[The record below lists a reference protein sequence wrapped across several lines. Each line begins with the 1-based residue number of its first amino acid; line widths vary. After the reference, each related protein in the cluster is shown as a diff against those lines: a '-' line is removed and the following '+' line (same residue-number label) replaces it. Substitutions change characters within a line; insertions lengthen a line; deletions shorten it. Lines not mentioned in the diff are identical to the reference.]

1 MPQLKKSLQWILYV
15 RPHALIQSV
24 QTFRT
29 HPDIRCMS
37 YLVLARKY
45 RPQTFEEIVQQEH
58 VTQTLIHAIEADRVA
73 HAILFSGPRGTG
85 KTTIARILAK
95 ALNCENGPTPR
106 PCGVCPSCTEIAS
119 GLTVDVYE
127 IDGASNNSVD
137 QIRDLRENIV
147 YLPVHGRYK
156 IYIIDEVHM
165 LSMAAF
171 NALLKTLEE
180 PPAHIKFFF
189 ATTEPQKIPATILS
203 RCQRHDL
210 KRISISAI
218 VDHLKQIASA
228 ESISISD
235 ASLRLIAREAT
246 GGMRDALS
254 LLDQVISFS
263 QGTISDT
270 DVLRLFGVVDEEM
283 LTTFTDALLYGQT
296 VAALEG
302 IHRLHEAGKDLKR
315 FYVDCMNRLRNLL
328 LVKLGVS
335 LDVMDMVTPEE
346 IDGLKRQAAS
356 LDAIRIRQIL
366 DLLHREEPTIRYASN
381 PRLSLEMVIF
391 RWAEI
396 RPALSVDRLIE
407 AIEQAARNLSPSIPS
422 GEAAARLS
430 LSPVPSPQQTQ
441 TIQERPAVYP
451 EASPSSR
458 PVHSYKAPPDEA
470 KPSCR
475 DTSDSPVLAEAPA
488 ASEPYRDADAPS
500 VLKATAPQT
509 NDLLALI
516 RERLVQMQ
524 NPSLAGFL
532 APAQVL
538 DQTEERIVLALNA
551 APFIAAKIRNN
562 ETLLRRVCSEVV
574 GKTVD
579 LQLIETVPTSETQTS
594 ENPKPID
601 LKTLALNHPKVSE
614 IIEIFGGSVVDIRI
628 PAKEASP

>member
-1 MPQLKKSLQWILYV
+1 
-15 RPHALIQSV
+15 
-24 QTFRT
+24 
-29 HPDIRCMS
+29 MS

-95 ALNCENGPTPR
+95 ALNCEKGPTPK
-106 PCGVCPSCTEIAS
+106 PCGECSSCTEIAS
-119 GLTVDVYE
+119 GLTVDVFE

-180 PPAHIKFFF
+180 PPPHIKFFF

-210 KRISISAI
+210 KRISFGAI
-218 VDHLKQIASA
+218 VDHLKKIASK

-235 ASLRLIAREAT
+235 ASLRLIAREAM

-254 LLDQVISFS
+254 LLDQVVSFS
-263 QGTISDT
+263 QGTVEDA
-270 DVLRLFGVVDEEM
+270 DVVRLFGVVDEEM
-283 LTTFTDALLYGQT
+283 LTAFTDALLNGQT
-296 VAALEG
+296 VAALEW

-315 FYVDCMNRLRNLL
+315 FYVDCMNRIRNLL
-328 LVKLGVS
+328 LIKLGVAAEF
-335 LDVMDMVTPEE
+335 MDMVTAEE
-346 IDGLKRQAAS
+346 IEGLKRQAAS
-356 LDAIRIRQIL
+356 VDAVRIRQIL

-381 PRLSLEMVIF
+381 PRWTLEMVIF
-391 RWAEI
+391 RWADI

-407 AIEQAARNLSPSIPS
+407 AIEQTARNLSPSTSSADEILRP
-422 GEAAARLS
+422 S
-430 LSPVPSPQQTQ
+430 LSAAPFPQKSQTL
-441 TIQERPAVYP
+441 QEQPFAYP
-451 EASPSSR
+451 EASASVRSTPPSKER
-458 PVHSYKAPPDEA
+458 PKEATPSPRDIPDS
-470 KPSCR
+470 PIQMVR
-475 DTSDSPVLAEAPA
+475 DTTPEN
-488 ASEPYRDADAPS
+488 ASSDAPS
-500 VLKATAPQT
+500 ASEATLSET
-509 NDLLALI
+509 SDFLTRL
-516 RERLVQMQ
+516 RERLVQMK

-538 DQTEERIVLALNA
+538 ELTTDRIVLALNT
-551 APFIAAKIRNN
+551 APFIAAKIRSS
-562 ETLLRRVCSEVV
+562 EPLLRQLCSEIA
-574 GKTVD
+574 GKEID
-579 LQLIETVPTSETQTS
+579 LQWIETVPAPEVQKSET
-594 ENPKPID
+594 PKPID
-601 LKTLALNHPKVSE
+601 VKTAALNHPKVSE

>member
-1 MPQLKKSLQWILYV
+1 M
-15 RPHALIQSV
+15 
-24 QTFRT
+24 
-29 HPDIRCMS
+29 
-37 YLVLARKY
+37 
-45 RPQTFEEIVQQEH
+45 
-58 VTQTLIHAIEADRVA
+58 A

-95 ALNCENGPTPR
+95 ALNCEKGPTPK
-106 PCGVCPSCTEIAS
+106 PCGVCPSCVEIAS

-137 QIRDLRENIV
+137 QVRDLRENIV

-180 PPAHIKFFF
+180 PPPHIKFFF

-210 KRISISAI
+210 KRISFAAI
-218 VDHLKQIASA
+218 VDHLKKVASA

-263 QGTISDT
+263 QGAVSDA
-270 DVLRLFGVVDEEM
+270 DVIRLFGVVDEEM
-283 LTTFTDALLYGQT
+283 LTAFTDALLEGQT
-296 VAALEG
+296 VAALEW

-315 FYVDCMNRLRNLL
+315 FYVDCMNRMRNLL
-328 LVKLGVS
+328 LVKLGVAA
-335 LDVMDMVTPEE
+335 DAMDMVTAEE
-346 IDGLKRQAAS
+346 IDCLKRQAAPVDVVR
-356 LDAIRIRQIL
+356 LRQIL
-366 DLLHREEPTIRYASN
+366 DMLHREEPTIRYASN

-391 RWAEI
+391 RWADI

-407 AIEQAARNLSPSIPS
+407 AIEQAARNFSASVPSVETAVQPPLS
-422 GEAAARLS
+422 A
-430 LSPVPSPQQTQ
+430 VPSPQRSQTL
-441 TIQERPAVYP
+441 QERPAVYP
-451 EASPSSR
+451 EVSSSVPLAHSPKDR
-458 PVHSYKAPPDEA
+458 PEETKPHSQPIL
-470 KPSCR
+470 
-475 DTSDSPVLAEAPA
+475 DSPMAAVAPVA
-488 ASEPYRDADAPS
+488 SALSSNVDDPAVSRATASES
-500 VLKATAPQT
+500 
-509 NDLLALI
+509 NDLLALL

-532 APAQVL
+532 AAAQVL
-538 DQTEERIVLALNA
+538 EQTDDRIVLALNA
-551 APFIAAKIRNN
+551 APFIAAKIRSS
-562 ETLLRRVCSEVV
+562 ETLLRRICSEIV
-574 GKTVD
+574 GKPID
-579 LQLIETVPTSETQTS
+579 LQWVETVPSPEAPKPDI
-594 ENPKPID
+594 PKPID
-601 LKTLALNHPKVSE
+601 LKTAALNHPKVSE

-628 PAKEASP
+628 PAKEASS

>member
-1 MPQLKKSLQWILYV
+1 MPHLEKPLHWILYV
-15 RPHALIQSV
+15 RPHAPIQSV
-24 QTFRT
+24 QTVST
-29 HPDIRCMS
+29 HPDIRRMS

-95 ALNCENGPTPR
+95 ALNCEQGPTPK

-210 KRISISAI
+210 KRISFSGI

-263 QGTISDT
+263 QGTVSDA

-283 LTTFTDALLYGQT
+283 LTAFTDDLLTGQT
-296 VAALEG
+296 VAALEC

-335 LDVMDMVTPEE
+335 ADVMDMVTPEE

-356 LDAIRIRQIL
+356 VDVVRIRQIL

-422 GEAAARLS
+422 GEADGGSPLS
-430 LSPVPSPQQTQ
+430 SISAPRQPQTL
-441 TIQERPAVYP
+441 QERPALYA
-451 EASPSSR
+451 EASPSGR
-458 PVHSYKAPPDEA
+458 PAQSSKASSDEA
-470 KPSCR
+470 KPLSR
-475 DTSDSPVLAEAPA
+475 NMSDAPVPVGKPA
-488 ASEPYRDADAPS
+488 ASESSLTADAPS
-500 VLKATAPQT
+500 GLKETSSQT
-509 NDLLALI
+509 NDLLVQI
-516 RERLVQMQ
+516 RERLVRMQ

-538 DQTEERIVLALNA
+538 EQTEDSIVIALNA
-551 APFIAAKIRNN
+551 APFISAKIRSS
-562 ETLLRRVCSEVV
+562 EPLLRRICTEIV
-574 GKTVD
+574 GKPVD
-579 LQLIETVPTSETQTS
+579 LKWVETVPAAEVQKSES
-594 ENPKPID
+594 PKPID
-601 LKTLALNHPKVSE
+601 IKTAALNHPKVSE

-628 PAKEASP
+628 PSKEASP